1 MKPSLVRH
9 QGRARSDIA
18 TPRRWNW
25 AVWGSYLV
33 LAVLLTWPT
42 ILQLSTHLPGDGGD
56 DPAIAWN
63 LWWVKVALLNTGQ
76 NPFQTD
82 YLFYPIGINLA
93 FYTLTVL
100 NAVTALPLTLNLGVV
115 TASNL
120 HLLFTFVVGGYGAF
134 LLTRYVLATMGL
146 DEGQPNR
153 GAPGP
158 VGGRSLVWLSAAIA
172 GGFYAFASSKLFYV
186 ALGQF
191 NIASSHWVPLTVLYV
206 LRTRRN
212 PHSLKNPMLAGLF
225 LTLQAWAEMTYAS
238 FLLVFIGLYW
248 LYWLVL
254 QARQP
259 RTRQF
264 WSAFAQH
271 LRAAILLGVT
281 FAIGISPIL
290 AHMLPDLRAEGD
302 FLLEGGGFA
311 DTFSADLLGFIIPTM
326 HHPVLGQLVTWTGI
340 SDFDKGQHIYLG
352 LVLLGLLVIGLGRGY
367 RFPALRFWLIA
378 AFVFA
383 LLALGPVIKINGWVS
398 QLNGPF
404 ILLQDLPFFK
414 ANRYPSR
421 YSVMLLLSLSVIAGF
436 SLVQIGQWFGAR
448 SPNGASSPKASLGSL
463 APIQDGQRRGISPHL
478 MLGFIALL
486 FLLEHLA
493 IPLPQSDMRAPAP
506 YQVIAADPNDVT
518 VLDIPFA
525 WRNGFRITGAWTTQF
540 MFGQFYQTT
549 HQKRLLQGNTSRNP
563 EFKFQY
569 FTNAPI
575 LNSLLA
581 LETGKNLPQERWE
594 ADRAIAAEV
603 LHFFNI
609 KYIVVRPDDTGNP
622 TVTPQATRPYIEAV
636 LPVEKIHDE
645 AAITIY
651 RVQNTPAQAANAST
665 QTPVESAEHDAWLID
680 STSPL
685 ASLYFGEGWGLLSQ
699 DHPVAAQRRDV
710 RLLVP
715 LGEGAQRLTLRLR
728 LPEFYRAGQQTVSLR
743 LNGWQSPPQTI
754 GPAWRDYIFELPAK
768 ATRPGLNDIELHFAE
783 VMPLPQVGDQPLLA
797 GPEVTVL
804 SAGEEVGGFG
814 YIYVNGHQVS
824 PNGRG
829 YNVVTLQPDDR
840 GRTTVRAAQFDTF
853 ETPAASAELIRFL
866 SETPPEA
873 IVAIAAADEASRM
886 LSEEAERLL
895 QTLGAQGDLRG
906 CYRCSQALITQIPPG
921 SMQPQQSLDPFR
933 PVGLALGLGLTE
945 PQVAA
950 LVDWIRVEGVAP
962 K

>member
-1 MKPSLVRH
+1 VRH
-9 QGRARSDIA
+9 QGRARSNI
-18 TPRRWNW
+18 TQPGRQSWP
-25 AVWGSYLV
+25 VWGSYLV
-33 LAVLLTWPT
+33 LAVILTWPT

-63 LWWVKVALLNTGQ
+63 LWWVKYALLNTGQ

-82 YLFYPIGINLA
+82 YLFYPLGVNLA

-120 HLLFTFVVGGYGAF
+120 HLLFTFVVGGYGTF
-134 LLTRYVLATMGL
+134 LLTRYVLATMGMNE
-146 DEGQPNR
+146 DQSGR
-153 GAPGP
+153 GISGP
-158 VGGRSLVWLSAAIA
+158 VAGRSLVWLSAAIA

-191 NIASSHWVPLTVLYV
+191 NIASNHWVPLTVLYV
-206 LRTRRN
+206 LRTRHN

-254 QARQP
+254 DARGFQAKQL
-259 RTRQF
+259 
-264 WSAFAQH
+264 WSVFARH
-271 LRAAILLGVT
+271 LRTVTLLGIT

-290 AHMLPDLRAEGD
+290 ARMLPDLRAEGD

-311 DTFSADLLGFIIPTM
+311 ETFSADLLGFIIPTM
-326 HHPVLGQLVTWTGI
+326 HHPVLGQLVIQTGI
-340 SDFDKGQHIYLG
+340 GDFDKGQHIYLG
-352 LVLLGLLVIGLGRGY
+352 LVLLGLLGVSLGKGY

-378 AFVFA
+378 ALVFA
-383 LLALGPVIKINGWVS
+383 LLALGPVIKINGWAS
-398 QLNGPF
+398 QLSGPF
-404 ILLQDLPFFK
+404 TLLQDLPFFK

-421 YSVMLLLSLSVIAGF
+421 YSVMLVLSLSVIAGF
-436 SLVQIGQWFGAR
+436 SLVQIGQWFGSR
-448 SPNGASSPKASLGSL
+448 SPNRVSPSKASRDSL
-463 APIQDGQRRGISPHL
+463 APIQDGQAKSYSITSYLILALIS
-478 MLGFIALL
+478 LL

-493 IPLPQSDMRAPAP
+493 VPLPQSDMRAPAP
-506 YQVIAADPNDVT
+506 YHVIANDPNDVT
-518 VLDIPFA
+518 MLDIPFA

-540 MFGQFYQTT
+540 MFGQFYQAT

-563 EFKFQY
+563 AFKFQY

-581 LETGKNLPQERWE
+581 LETGKSLPQGRWE
-594 ADRAIAAEV
+594 ADRAIAGEV
-603 LHFFNI
+603 LRFFNI

-645 AAITIY
+645 AAIIIY
-651 RVQNTPAQAANAST
+651 RVQNLPAQTANAST
-665 QTPVESAEHDAWLID
+665 QTPVESAEREALLID

-685 ASLYFGEGWGLLSQ
+685 APLYFGEGWGLLSHDQ
-699 DHPVAAQRRDV
+699 PIAAQRRDV

-715 LGEGAQRLTLRLR
+715 LGEGRQRLTLRLR
-728 LPEFYRAGQQTVSLR
+728 LPEFYRAHQQTISLR
-743 LNGWQSPPQTI
+743 LNGWQSPPRTVE
-754 GPAWRDYIFELPAK
+754 PAWRDYVFELPTG
-768 ATRPGLNDIELHFAE
+768 ATRSGLNDIGLHFAE
-783 VMPLPQVGDQPLLA
+783 VMPMPQIGDQMPLA
-797 GPEVTVL
+797 DPEVTVL
-804 SAGEEVGGFG
+804 SAGEEVGDFG
-814 YIYVNGHQVS
+814 YIYLNGHQVS

-829 YNVVTLQPDDR
+829 YNVVTIQPD
-840 GRTTVRAAQFDTF
+840 GTGQTMVRTANFDTNF
-853 ETPAASAELIRFL
+853 DPAASAELVRFL
-866 SETPPEA
+866 SETPPGSV
-873 IVAIAAADEASRM
+873 VAVAAADEASQN
-886 LSEEAERLL
+886 LSEEAELAL
-895 QTLGAQGDLRG
+895 QGLGARGDLRA
-906 CYRCSQALITQIPPG
+906 CFRCSQALITQTPPG
-921 SMQPQQSLDPFR
+921 SIQPQQSLDSLR

-945 PQVAA
+945 PNIAA
-950 LVDWIRVEGVAP
+950 LVEWIRVEGIAP